1 VKADPADQ
9 RRLLDLQATDTALTQ
24 LAYRRNHLPELAE
37 VDKLDGELRAATDE
51 QVRAQTAVDDL
62 DRDISRAERDVEQ
75 VRTRAA
81 KDKALLESG
90 RGGAKELESLQHEL
104 ASLGRRQSELE
115 DAELEL
121 MEQREQA
128 EAALNEAVDR
138 LTAARKQREEVETA
152 RDQALAEI
160 AKDEEFRASGRA
172 PIVADLPADLI
183 ALYDRIREASGGI
196 GAAMLRAGRCE
207 GCRLELF
214 GSELAAVRSA
224 APDEVVRC
232 EECGRILIRT
242 AESGL

>member
-1 VKADPADQ
+1 MKADPADQ

-90 RGGAKELESLQHEL
+90 RGGAKELESLQHEM

-121 MEQREQA
+121 MEQRE
-128 EAALNEAVDR
+128 EAAA
-138 LTAARKQREEVETA
+138 
-152 RDQALAEI
+152 ALATSSRQQSEVR
-160 AKDEEFRASGRA
+160 ALRDTAEQRRDESLVQLSEQEQQRRSERDPLAAALPG
-172 PIVADLPADLI
+172 DLL
-183 ALYDRIREASGGI
+183 ALYERIRANTGI
-196 GAAMLRAGRCE
+196 GAAMLRARRCE
-207 GCRLELF
+207 GCRLELS
-214 GSELAAVRSA
+214 GSELGQVRAAA
-224 APDEVVRC
+224 ADEVIRH
-232 EECGRILIRT
+232 EECGRILVRT
-242 AESGL
+242 DESGL

>member
-1 VKADPADQ
+1 MKADPADQ

-128 EAALNEAVDR
+128 AAALATASQQQSEVRQLRDTAEQRRDESLVQLSEQEQQRRAERDPLAAAVP
-138 LTAARKQREEVETA
+138 
-152 RDQALAEI
+152 
-160 AKDEEFRASGRA
+160 G
-172 PIVADLPADLI
+172 DLL
-183 ALYDRIREASGGI
+183 ALYERIRANTGI
-196 GAAMLRAGRCE
+196 GAAMLRARRCE
-207 GCRLELF
+207 GCRLELS
-214 GSELAAVRSA
+214 GSELAQVRA
-224 APDEVVRC
+224 AAADEVIRH
-232 EECGRILIRT
+232 EECGRILVRT
-242 AESGL
+242 DESGL

>member
-128 EAALNEAVDR
+128 AAALATASQQQSEVRQLRDTAEQRRDESLVQLSEQEQQRRAERDPLAAAVP
-138 LTAARKQREEVETA
+138 
-152 RDQALAEI
+152 
-160 AKDEEFRASGRA
+160 G
-172 PIVADLPADLI
+172 DLL
-183 ALYDRIREASGGI
+183 ALYERIRANTGI
-196 GAAMLRAGRCE
+196 GAAMLRARRCE
-207 GCRLELF
+207 GCRLELS
-214 GSELAAVRSA
+214 GSELAQVRA
-224 APDEVVRC
+224 AAADEVIRH
-232 EECGRILIRT
+232 EECGRILVRT
-242 AESGL
+242 DESGL

>member
-1 VKADPADQ
+1 MKADPADQ

-81 KDKALLESG
+81 KDQALLESG

-128 EAALNEAVDR
+128 ATALATATQQQSEVRQLRDAAEQRRDESLVQLSEQEQQRRAERDPLAAALP
-138 LTAARKQREEVETA
+138 
-152 RDQALAEI
+152 AE
-160 AKDEEFRASGRA
+160 
-172 PIVADLPADLI
+172 LL
-183 ALYDRIREASGGI
+183 ALYERIRANTGI
-196 GAAMLRAGRCE
+196 GAAMLRARRCE
-207 GCRLELF
+207 GCRLELS
-214 GSELAAVRSA
+214 GSELAQVRA
-224 APDEVVRC
+224 AAADEVIRH
-232 EECGRILIRT
+232 EECGRILVRT
-242 AESGL
+242 DESGL